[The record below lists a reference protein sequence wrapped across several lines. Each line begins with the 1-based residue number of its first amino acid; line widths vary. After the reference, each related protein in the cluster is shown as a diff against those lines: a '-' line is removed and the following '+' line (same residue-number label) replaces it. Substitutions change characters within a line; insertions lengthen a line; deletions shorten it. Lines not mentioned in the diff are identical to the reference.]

1 MKYNPDGQLYK
12 ITTVFSQFTLL
23 NLLYI
28 FSCLPIITIG
38 PATSALYEVTFRY
51 LDEERGDLFVG
62 YVLALRLQ
70 FI

>member
-28 FSCLPIITIG
+28 IS
-38 PATSALYEVTFRY
+38 ATSKLYESHR
-51 LDEERGDLFVG
+51 
-62 YVLALRLQ
+62 
-70 FI
+70 